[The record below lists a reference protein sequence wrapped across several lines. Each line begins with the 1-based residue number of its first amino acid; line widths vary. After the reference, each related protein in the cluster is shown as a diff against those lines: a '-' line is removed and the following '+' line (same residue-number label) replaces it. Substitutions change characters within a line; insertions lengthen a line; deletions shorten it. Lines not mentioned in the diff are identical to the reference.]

1 MKSLKLKTLG
11 FLLAGAFVLSGSF
24 AFSNVEKEAQAL
36 NAEMSFRHDN
46 WKAIE
51 VTCPSTGKRSI
62 LCVLGSGSCNP
73 GDPCN
78 GGEQ

>member
-36 NAEMSFRHDN
+36 NAEMSFGHDT
-46 WKAIE
+46 WKAVE
-51 VTCPSTGKRSI
+51 VVCPSTGKKGT
-62 LCVLGSGSCNP
+62 LCDAGSSSCTPNNP
-73 GDPCN
+73 CD
-78 GGEQ
+78 GGQQ